1 MAVGVCVVLCRRVD
15 DVAYQVL
22 CLVFYEETRAWE
34 MDESV
39 RECGIRGAGARLCRI
54 ECFQS
59 VVVRTYLLDMGS

>member
-1 MAVGVCVVLCRRVD
+1 MAVGICVVLCRRVD
-15 DVAYQVL
+15 DVAHQVL